1 MVADPTDWCYPSG
14 IVAVLETF
22 LLAPRAVNELA
33 EAGSPDEL
41 VSRARRSPVY
51 ADLHVLESEDPMQ
64 VAAAF
69 EAALAEFV
77 GSFARQCPDER
88 IADLFLIEYDIRDL
102 ANYLKSEH
110 CGVERRP
117 VAMSRL
123 PADGI
128 KEFLA
133 ESPRLGRIA
142 GDVARAAETGDGALD
157 ASTVDLMIDG
167 AFIGMLPELAEPL
180 GSPLVDE
187 WASER
192 QRLAAV
198 EAVARA
204 KAAGVDAAPIR
215 EHLLARLPPDGDAA
229 ALAGVELEDLGTAMS
244 DLLPPEIVEGFD
256 PSAGASSLQT
266 LATRIDA
273 ALERILEPSRFVAF
287 GAERVFGYL
296 WRLSRENRNLRAAL
310 GGFAGRIEP
319 ELVALS
325 LRGL

>member
-1 MVADPTDWCYPSG
+1 MTDPTDWCYPSG

-33 EAGSPDEL
+33 AAGSPDEL

-51 ADLHVLESEDPMQ
+51 ADLHVPESNDPMQ

-77 GSFARQCPDER
+77 GSFAKQCPDKR
-88 IADLFLIEYDIRDL
+88 LADIFLIEYDLRDL
-102 ANYLKSEH
+102 ANYLKSKH

-123 PADGI
+123 PENDI
-128 KEFLA
+128 EEFLA
-133 ESPRLGRIA
+133 ESPRLERIA
-142 GDVARAAETGDGALD
+142 GELARAAETSDGPLD

-167 AFIGMLPELAEPL
+167 ALIGMLPELAEPL

-187 WASER
+187 WANER

-204 KAAGVDAAPIR
+204 KAAGVEAAPIQ
-215 EHLLARLPPDGDAA
+215 EHLLAHLPPGSDAA
-229 ALAGVELEDLGTAMS
+229 ALADVELEDLGRAMS
-244 DLLPPEIVEGFD
+244 DLLPAEIVEGFD
-256 PSAGASSLQT
+256 PSAGASSLQA

-273 ALERILEPSRFVAF
+273 ALERTLEPSRFVAF

-296 WRLSRENRNLRAAL
+296 RRLFRENRNLRAAL

-325 LRGL
+325 LRGS

>member
-1 MVADPTDWCYPSG
+1 MTDPTDWCYPSG

-41 VSRARRSPVY
+41 VSRAQRSPVY
-51 ADLHVLESEDPMQ
+51 ADLSAAGSEDPMQ
-64 VAAAF
+64 AAAAF

-88 IADLFLIEYDIRDL
+88 IADLFLIEYDLRDL

-123 PADGI
+123 PADSI
-128 KEFLA
+128 EEFLA

-142 GDVARAAETGDGALD
+142 GDVARAAETGDGSLA
-157 ASTVDLMIDG
+157 APTVDLMIDG
-167 AFIGMLPELAEPL
+167 ALIGMLPELADPL

-187 WASER
+187 WANER
-192 QRLAAV
+192 QRLASV

-204 KAAGVDAAPIR
+204 KAAGVGAAPIQ
-215 EHLLARLPPDGDAA
+215 EHLLAHLPPDSDAA
-229 ALAGVELEDLGTAMS
+229 ALADVGLDDLDTAMS
-244 DLLPPEIVEGFD
+244 NLLPAEIVEGFD

-296 WRLSRENRNLRAAL
+296 RRLSRENRNLRAAL

-325 LRGL
+325 LRGS